1 MALSGSFKRSAEG
14 DESNPRKEEGPSGR
28 RRQLYILYLLND
40 LLHHTKYH
48 SGSILAQS
56 TFTASLQSH
65 LPDLLGS
72 TSAYSPDVY
81 ASQHKKIQEL
91 LDIWESNG
99 YYESSYIGKLRDM
112 VSDTARLGFPNS
124 GDESKAANGAGYEAS
139 GEEKREAPYIMPAS
153 HGDPSTPFY
162 DLPAGNLLPHIMP
175 NSANPINTQ
184 LVKPLQLV
192 AGPADESLATAV
204 KDFLQK
210 VESLDG
216 VSVGDDGIDVDL
228 DELGQSVLRDE
239 ITGDVLEGEGY
250 YGWSR
255 AFCERM
261 KRRREDIGDFSKV
274 TGRDVSTDRSLSPR
288 KRRRHS
294 DSGSS
299 RSRGRSRSSSLGS
312 REGTRYR
319 NRRPSSSRSRNG
331 SREQRRYHTLRS
343 RSRSPSKSRSASYS
357 PLQTMPAFQQPPSA
371 TNAQPSFHAQPQGPS
386 PPPPPFPHPFSQG
399 FPLGP
404 GGGPIPPPPPPN
416 YQGQWP
422 PPPPPMPNLNAAGPL
437 NFAPQPP
444 LPAGPRVYQ
453 NQGPPTFPPG
463 PQSNFQGQ
471 MPQHPGAWGQQ
482 SPHSGGYFQGGR
494 GRGAPPFNGSTQNGR
509 GKGFGRGG
517 WGRKRHYTSAT

>member
-1 MALSGSFKRSAEG
+1 
-14 DESNPRKEEGPSGR
+14 
-28 RRQLYILYLLND
+28 
-40 LLHHTKYH
+40 
-48 SGSILAQS
+48 
-56 TFTASLQSH
+56 
-65 LPDLLGS
+65 
-72 TSAYSPDVY
+72 
-81 ASQHKKIQEL
+81 
-91 LDIWESNG
+91 
-99 YYESSYIGKLRDM
+99 
-112 VSDTARLGFPNS
+112 
-124 GDESKAANGAGYEAS
+124 
-139 GEEKREAPYIMPAS
+139 MPAS

-175 NSANPINTQ
+175 NSATPINTQ

-204 KDFLQK
+204 KDFLQQ

-274 TGRDVSTDRSLSPR
+274 AGRDVSTDGSLSPR

-343 RSRSPSKSRSASYS
+343 RSRSRSKSRSASYS